1 VQPPPGR
8 VQRRRRVGLRLRAHQ
23 EMVGKEGRVEP
34 RKLRGARRR
43 GSGRGCGEG
52 VEGGGG
58 GGGAVAAGGFA
69 RAGELAQR
77 RGAPLDEEVGIR
89 EQSRKRSRGGRG
101 LEGAPGGRE
110 GGARGGAREE
120 AEALRAEAGVGR
132 RKRRNLSRGGVG
144 PRCDSG
150 GGLKSAVV
158 VRWPVSFV
166 SSVRVRKNGKS
177 SGERKSE

>member
-1 VQPPPGR
+1 
-8 VQRRRRVGLRLRAHQ
+8 
-23 EMVGKEGRVEP
+23 MVGKEGRVEP
-34 RKLRGARRR
+34 RQLRGARRR

-77 RGAPLDEEVGIR
+77 RGAPLDEEVVIG

-101 LEGAPGGRE
+101 LEGAPGGRDA
-110 GGARGGAREE
+110 GARGGAREE
-120 AEALRAEAGVGR
+120 AEAMRAEAGVGR
-132 RKRRNLSRGGVG
+132 RKRRRNLSRGGVS
-144 PRCDSG
+144 PRCDPG
-150 GGLKSAVV
+150 GGIKSAVV
-158 VRWPVSFV
+158 VRWPISFV